1 MILVPSTHFSKLFM
15 TFSDPIPSSAT
26 FLPHSNWGNSLL
38 QSQNDFTHHHH
49 YHQDSS
55 SLEGRDGK
63 SIVMSLGVQE
73 KRQLRITKELRTK
86 TVNKLWKITEELNIL
101 YRENWTALAD
111 REMIKFQNE
120 LLSGTYLFC
129 HSIDMIFV

>member
-1 MILVPSTHFSKLFM
+1 MII
-15 TFSDPIPSSAT
+15 FSDPIPSSAT

-38 QSQNDFTHHHH
+38 QSQNDYAHHHH

-63 SIVMSLGVQE
+63 SIVISLGVQE

-129 HSIDMIFV
+129 HSIDIIFA

>member
-1 MILVPSTHFSKLFM
+1 MI
-15 TFSDPIPSSAT
+15 FSDPIPSSAT
-26 FLPHSNWGNSLL
+26 FLPRSNWGNSLL

-120 LLSGTYLFC
+120 LLSGMILFC
-129 HSIDMIFV
+129 HSVDMRFVKIVQQIQT